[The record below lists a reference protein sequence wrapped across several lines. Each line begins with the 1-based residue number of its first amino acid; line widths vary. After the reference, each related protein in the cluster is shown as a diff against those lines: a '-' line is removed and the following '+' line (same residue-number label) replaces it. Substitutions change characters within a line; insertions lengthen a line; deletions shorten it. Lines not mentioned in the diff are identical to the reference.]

1 MKRLVPLVT
10 VSLLILVLAI
20 AWVSFG
26 VKEFAGSQV
35 FNNALETSGVDVRIE
50 AEGGGFTEPGR
61 IVSYTPTITNLYSDS
76 FIRVSFDSDPEEVF
90 GMGDDWVK
98 RGNYYYCKLP
108 LAKGESRDLFD
119 RIRIPESL
127 GSGDL
132 DYRLTARVDAIQARN
147 FAPDFNSIS
156 PWGTIIIQEAN
167 SSAIRNQRALEAKRI
182 IRPDFNY
189 VKPGTFECSTSDLFC
204 GFDNFQPGET
214 CSEMLNMRN
223 NSGGKMI
230 VYFRTD
236 NHKTDLLEEMKL
248 KISCGGESVYE
259 GNLSSEELNSF
270 IRIAD
275 IENGQAGGL
284 EFQIGMPESA
294 DNRYAMLRDNVTWI
308 IAVKEQ
314 EEAEQDREEVEQN
327 PGDKDAV
334 SGSPADDSVGT
345 GEQTLPLALM
355 AAIAGTSLLVIMII
369 LLRETRRNKKDD

>member
-1 MKRLVPLVT
+1 
-10 VSLLILVLAI
+10 
-20 AWVSFG
+20 
-26 VKEFAGSQV
+26 
-35 FNNALETSGVDVRIE
+35 
-50 AEGGGFTEPGR
+50 
-61 IVSYTPTITNLYSDS
+61 
-76 FIRVSFDSDPEEVF
+76 
-90 GMGDDWVK
+90 
-98 RGNYYYCKLP
+98 
-108 LAKGESRDLFD
+108 
-119 RIRIPESL
+119 
-127 GSGDL
+127 
-132 DYRLTARVDAIQARN
+132 
-147 FAPDFNSIS
+147 
-156 PWGTIIIQEAN
+156 
-167 SSAIRNQRALEAKRI
+167 
-182 IRPDFNY
+182 
-189 VKPGTFECSTSDLFC
+189 
-204 GFDNFQPGET
+204 
-214 CSEMLNMRN
+214 
-223 NSGGKMI
+223 MI

-284 EFQIGMPESA
+284 EFQISMPESA